1 MIPHELCVRIY
12 ELVSEFELCMQRYIY
27 DQALFFF
34 SFFWGVERDLSRFLF
49 LDSSSGFLS
58 SFEAD

>member
-1 MIPHELCVRIY
+1 MHATIHLRPGVI
-12 ELVSEFELCMQRYIY
+12 F
-27 DQALFFF
+27 LFFF
-34 SFFWGVERDLSRFLF
+34 FWGGVERDLSRFLF

>member
-1 MIPHELCVRIY
+1 MNYVY
-12 ELVSEFELCMQRYIY
+12 EFMNLYRSLNYACNDTFTTRRYFSF
-27 DQALFFF
+27 LFFG
-34 SFFWGVERDLSRFLF
+34 GVERDLSRFLF